1 MFFWKSVPALP
12 VWKWNT
18 LKDRVCSTRWFSHIK
33 RYDIFLRKT
42 VKINITEKKNTYLV
56 EIIDTGKGIDKEN
69 LKLIWS
75 KYYKNEK
82 NHQRNVV
89 GTGLGLSIV
98 KEVLT
103 KHKFNYGVKSKKGK
117 GSNFY
122 FEIDKAKI
130 S

>member
-1 MFFWKSVPALP
+1 MKILITGAKGFVGKNFAA
-12 VWKWNT
+12 T
-18 LKDRVCSTRWFSHIK
+18 LK
-33 RYDIFLRKT
+33 
-42 VKINITEKKNTYLV
+42 NIANGNDKSR
-56 EIIDTGKGIDKEN
+56 GIDKEN